1 MPDSLLFKR
10 GVLPVCVIF
19 RERQFPCQMLYTDT
33 SLLLKKNKEEGIS
46 VLYNRYGKK
55 LYTYAIR
62 QWNLDED
69 QAWDIVYKA
78 IYQVVNTIDKYEFE
92 NENKFSGFVFKIFI
106 NYLRNH
112 YRDDKRRK
120 EQLSFTPLAENHL
133 NHNGTS
139 VENHPEEKSG
149 DSQSMTLLKAE
160 LEKLEDWE
168 RILLLLRSQNVSYS
182 DIAKHIDKPEEQLK
196 VYYQRLK
203 NKMMER
209 LKNKITL
216 TTK

>member
-1 MPDSLLFKR
+1 MH
-10 GVLPVCVIF
+10 
-19 RERQFPCQMLYTDT
+19 YTDT
-33 SLLLKKNKEEGIS
+33 PQLLKSRKDEGVS

-69 QAWDIVYKA
+69 QAWDIVYRT
-78 IYQVVNTIDKYEFE
+78 IYQVVNSVEKYEFE
-92 NENKFSGFVFKIFI
+92 NENKFSAFVFKIFI

-120 EQLSFTPLAENHL
+120 EQLSFTALGENHL
-133 NHNGTS
+133 NQNSEATNS
-139 VENHPEEKSG
+139 TDNNSAKESMP
-149 DSQSMTLLKAE
+149 MTLLKEE

-168 RILLLLRSQNVSYS
+168 RILLLLRSQNLPYS
-182 DIAKHIDKPEEQLK
+182 EIAQHVDKPEEQLK

-203 NKMMER
+203 NRIMEK
-209 LKNKITL
+209 LKNKITP
-216 TTK
+216 TNR